1 MNGRIRKHGGGRK
14 KLESK
19 DVELIGE
26 LEMLVEPGTRGDP
39 ESPLRWTTKSTRNL
53 ADALRI
59 KGFSI
64 SHVKVASLLDEL
76 GYSLQAPRKTNEG
89 KSHADRDD
97 QFNYINAQTTE
108 FQKQGLP
115 VISVDAKKK
124 ELVGVFTN
132 IGKEYQ
138 PTKSPVEVNAYDFL
152 SFADGKATPYGV
164 YDISKNSGWVNV
176 GISKDTAQ
184 FAVATIRNWWFEM
197 GQQLYPEAGKLL
209 IHADGGGSNGHRN
222 RLWKMELQKF
232 ARETGLKITISHFP
246 PGTSK
251 WNKIEHRLFAQI
263 SKNWRGRPLESFGL
277 IVKLIGST
285 TTSTGLTVK
294 ANLDPNEYK
303 CGRF

>member
-138 PTKSPVEVNAYDFL
+138 PTKSPVEVNA
-152 SFADGKATPYGV
+152 GC
-164 YDISKNSGWVNV
+164 N
-176 GISKDTAQ
+176 
-184 FAVATIRNWWFEM
+184 
-197 GQQLYPEAGKLL
+197 
-209 IHADGGGSNGHRN
+209 
-222 RLWKMELQKF
+222 
-232 ARETGLKITISHFP
+232 
-246 PGTSK
+246 
-251 WNKIEHRLFAQI
+251 
-263 SKNWRGRPLESFGL
+263 
-277 IVKLIGST
+277 
-285 TTSTGLTVK
+285 
-294 ANLDPNEYK
+294 
-303 CGRF
+303 